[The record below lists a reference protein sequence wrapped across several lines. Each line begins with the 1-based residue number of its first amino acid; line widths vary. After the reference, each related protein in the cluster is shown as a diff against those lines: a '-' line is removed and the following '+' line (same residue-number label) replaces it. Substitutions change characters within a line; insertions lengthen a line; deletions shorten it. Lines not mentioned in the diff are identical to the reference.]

1 MLQASQDHPL
11 VTDYRK
17 ALMLASELRSV
28 GAHEEALVWAQL
40 ATFLQQSEAYI
51 FENSGSHMSLARWQ
65 PSPDQLEQ

>member
-1 MLQASQDHPL
+1 MQQASQDNPL

-17 ALMLASELRSV
+17 ALMFASELRSV

-40 ATFLQQSEAYI
+40 AAFLQQSETYI
-51 FENSGSHMSLARWQ
+51 FDSFDHQSSLAQWQ